1 MSWSGSTFHSSHPKI
16 YLFIWNVVVGVR
28 DRKISNDFWL
38 IWHAVILKTRNDM
51 IFKNSIKIVD
61 EMVDKI
67 KVLSWR

>member
-1 MSWSGSTFHSSHPKI
+1 M
-16 YLFIWNVVVGVR
+16 GVR

-38 IWHAVILKTRNDM
+38 IWHAVILKTRNYM

-61 EMVDKI
+61 EMVDEI